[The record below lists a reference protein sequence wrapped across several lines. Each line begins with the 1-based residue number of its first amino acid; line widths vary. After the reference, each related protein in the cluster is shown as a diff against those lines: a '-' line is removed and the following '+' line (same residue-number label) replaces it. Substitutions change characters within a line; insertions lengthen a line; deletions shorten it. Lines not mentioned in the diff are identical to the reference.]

1 MSHDL
6 LKLEKKPVAKALIIR
21 ATSGPKVIKSISS
34 GPISMLGSGPLDMLK
49 DVLSGG
55 MLGGSM
61 PMPMPPISMS
71 MGMGMKPKSMDPE
84 YNDTDMVKSTLKSI
98 IAVAQKLEEMHCCCN
113 PMPSWA
119 EAKIYNAQKDILT
132 VLGALMGRE
141 LE

>member
-1 MSHDL
+1 MNHADI
-6 LKLEKKPVAKALIIR
+6 KLEKKPIAKALIIK
-21 ATSGPKVIKSISS
+21 ATSGPKIIRSISS
-34 GPISMLGSGPLDMLK
+34 GPLGLPGGPMDLLK

-61 PMPMPPISMS
+61 PPMSVSMS
-71 MGMGMKPKSMDPE
+71 MPRTMSGRDPE
-84 YNDTDMVKSTLKSI
+84 YDDTDMVKSSLRSI
-98 IAVAQKLEEMHCCCN
+98 IAISQKLEEMSCCCN

-119 EAKIYNAQKDILT
+119 EAKIYAAQKDILT